1 MTQAVIAGVGFAL
14 PHTSEDA
21 PSRLATQAAVRAVA
35 DAGLNLADID
45 GLLTNGRQPTWP
57 GDSRPVGLS
66 LQRDLQLRDLRV
78 LCEVQLQSASA
89 TTMVQMA
96 SLVLGERAADA
107 VVCVYGDAPR
117 YPPSAPE
124 VWLPYPASTLD
135 QYLTIFKTYAD
146 AHGVRLGHLLAVVES
161 ARRYACGNPLAAM
174 GKALDADRYLKA
186 QPVLG
191 DLRAEDCAPATP
203 GAVAFV
209 LTRADRDGPQP
220 PVHVAGWAQRHQ
232 SAPACPTWEWAT
244 AVTRAMTDRALAMAG
259 LGREDV
265 AALEA
270 TDPFSPSVLLAL
282 EGTGF
287 CEPGQAAALV
297 ADGGI
302 GPSGVMPVNTGGGQL
317 AALNL
322 RDFTAMAE
330 AVMQVRGR
338 AGQRQ
343 IPDSDVVLVAA
354 ESNAFEH
361 QSAVILSNAP
371 TGGGPQ

>member
-14 PHTSEDA
+14 PDSSEEA

-35 DAGLNLADID
+35 DAGLDLADID

-89 TTMVQMA
+89 TTMVQLA

-117 YPPSAPE
+117 YPCATP
-124 VWLPYPASTLD
+124 VWLPHPASTLD

-146 AHGVRLGHLLAVVES
+146 AHGVRRGHLLAVVES
-161 ARRYACGNPLAAM
+161 ARRYARANPLAAI
-174 GKALDADRYLKA
+174 GEDLDAERYLKA
-186 QPVLG
+186 QPVFA
-191 DLRAEDCAPATP
+191 DLRAEDCAPATS

-220 PVHVAGWAQRHQ
+220 PVHVAGWAQRHGR
-232 SAPACPTWEWAT
+232 APTCPTWQWAT
-244 AVTRAMTDRALAMAG
+244 AATRVMTDRALAMAG

-317 AALNL
+317 SALNL
-322 RDFTAMAE
+322 RDFTALAE
-330 AVMQVRGR
+330 AVLQMRGQ